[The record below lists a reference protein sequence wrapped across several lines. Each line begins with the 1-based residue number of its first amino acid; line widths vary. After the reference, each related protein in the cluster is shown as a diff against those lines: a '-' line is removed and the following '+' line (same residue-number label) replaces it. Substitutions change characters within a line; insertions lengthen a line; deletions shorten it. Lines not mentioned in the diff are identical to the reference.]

1 MDEHSAKQDAVN
13 EEHHS
18 VPEGEHRTVVEER
31 VRVEPV
37 AVTTERKM
45 SVRSFIAGFLTAVV
59 AAAIAIVVFLAVS
72 DSDDD
77 GQIELEVPTVDVDVD
92 G

>member
-1 MDEHSAKQDAVN
+1 MNEHSANDESAN
-13 EEHHS
+13 EVHH
-18 VPEGEHRTVVEER
+18 PEGEHRTVVEER

-37 AVTTERKM
+37 AVSTERKM
-45 SVRSFIAGFLTAVV
+45 SVRSFIAGFVTAIV
-59 AAAIAIVVFLAVS
+59 AAAIAIVAFLAVT

-77 GQIELEVPTVDVDVD
+77 GEIEIDVPTVDVDVD

>member
-1 MDEHSAKQDAVN
+1 MNELSAN
-13 EEHHS
+13 EEHRS
-18 VPEGEHRTVVEER
+18 GPDGEHQTVVEER

-45 SVRSFIAGFLTAVV
+45 SVRSFIAGFLTALV
-59 AAAIAIVVFLAVS
+59 AAAIAAVVFLAVT

-77 GQIELEVPTVDVDVD
+77 GQIELEVPTVDVD